1 MRGALKSCGLF
12 ALGAAAVLAALEC
25 VLRVLPTY
33 SGLQPNPAAQDYPLR
48 AYEASRPYQYSAGWA
63 MLNAHRGTTNNYGHV
78 APFDFRAGSRPV
90 IVVGDSYIESL
101 MNDYGDTLQGIL
113 GARLGADRPVYGMGL
128 SGLSASDYLEIARR
142 ARAEFA
148 PASAVFLITDGDF
161 VESLVPR
168 PGGYHLERRGAE
180 LVPTYVPLTPNPVVH
195 ALQKAVGPSAL
206 YDYLRRN
213 LKFSPG
219 DVLRALGSG
228 LGGPSAATAAAATS
242 AQSASAANEG
252 RQVVDWFLAELP
264 RVSGVAPACTVL
276 LVDSDRYAIYEG
288 RARLAPKES
297 PDVRRRLLERGA
309 QLGFKVVDLGPLFVA
324 EYSRSRH
331 KLDHWPV
338 DRHWNRHGHAV
349 AADAVMAALFAGG
362 LETRCAPGTD
372 PGGAAP
378 TAEPVARGQASIR

>member
-1 MRGALKSCGLF
+1 MRNALKSWSLF
-12 ALGAAAVLAALEC
+12 ALGAAALLAALEC
-25 VLRVLPTY
+25 VFRVLPTY
-33 SGLQPNPAAQDYPLR
+33 SGLQPNPAPQDYPLR
-48 AYEASRPYQYSAGWA
+48 GYEASRPYEYSHGWA
-63 MLNAHRGTTNNYGHV
+63 MLNAHRGATNNYGHV
-78 APFDFRAGSRPV
+78 APFDFRAGSHPL

-101 MNDYGDTLQGIL
+101 MNGYDETLQGIL
-113 GARLGADRPVYGMGL
+113 GTRLGAGRPVYGMGL
-128 SGLSASDYLEIARR
+128 SALSASDYLELARR

-148 PASAVFLITDGDF
+148 PASAVYLITDGDF

-168 PGGYHLERRGAE
+168 PGGYYLERRGAE
-180 LVPTYVPLTPNPVVH
+180 LVPRFVPLTPNPIVQ
-195 ALQKAVGPSAL
+195 ALQKTVGRSAL
-206 YDYLRRN
+206 YDYLRSN

-219 DVLRALGSG
+219 DVLRALGNG
-228 LGGPSAATAAAATS
+228 HGGPSPAMAAAVTS
-242 AQSASAANEG
+242 VQPTPAANDG
-252 RQVVDWFLAELP
+252 RQILEWFLAELP

-288 RARLAPKES
+288 RATVAPKES

-324 EYSRSRH
+324 EYSRSRL

-362 LETRCAPGTD
+362 LGTPCAPGTD
-372 PGGAAP
+372 PG
-378 TAEPVARGQASIR
+378 Q

>member
-1 MRGALKSCGLF
+1 MRRALKSWSLF
-12 ALGAAAVLAALEC
+12 ALGAAALLAALEC
-25 VLRVLPTY
+25 AFRVLPTS
-33 SGLQPNPAAQDYPLR
+33 SGLLPNPAPQDYPLR
-48 AYEASRPYQYSAGWA
+48 GYEASRPYEYSAGWA

-78 APFDFRAGSRPV
+78 APFDFRTGSRPL

-113 GARLGADRPVYGMGL
+113 GARLGPQRPVYGMGL

-142 ARAEFA
+142 ARTEFA

-161 VESLVPR
+161 VESLAPR
-168 PGGYHLERRGAE
+168 PGGYYLERRGAE
-180 LVPTYVPLTPNPVVH
+180 LVPKFVPLTPNPIVQ
-195 ALQKAVGPSAL
+195 ALQKTGGRSAL

-219 DVLRALGSG
+219 DVPRALGNG
-228 LGGPSAATAAAATS
+228 LGGPSAATAAAVTS
-242 AQSASAANEG
+242 AESTTAANEG

-288 RARLAPKES
+288 RARGTPKES
-297 PDVRRRLLERGA
+297 PGVRRRLLERGA
-309 QLGFKVVDLGPLFVA
+309 ELGFKVIDLGPLFVA
-324 EYSRSRH
+324 EYSRSRL

-338 DRHWNRHGHAV
+338 DRHWNRYGHAV
-349 AADAVMAALFAGG
+349 AADAVMAALFTDG
-362 LETRCAPGTD
+362 LDTRCAPGAD
-372 PGGAAP
+372 PGVPRAG
-378 TAEPVARGQASIR
+378 EPIARGQASIR

>member
-1 MRGALKSCGLF
+1 MRNALKSWSLF
-12 ALGAAAVLAALEC
+12 ALGAAALLAALEC
-25 VLRVLPTY
+25 VFRVLPTY
-33 SGLQPNPAAQDYPLR
+33 SGLQPNPAPQDYPLR
-48 AYEASRPYQYSAGWA
+48 GYEASRPYEYSHGWA

-78 APFDFRAGSRPV
+78 APFDFRAGSHPL

-101 MNDYGDTLQGIL
+101 MNEYDETLQGIL
-113 GARLGADRPVYGMGL
+113 GTRLGVGRPVYGMGL
-128 SGLSASDYLEIARR
+128 SALSASDYLELARR

-148 PASAVFLITDGDF
+148 PASAVYLITDGDF

-168 PGGYHLERRGAE
+168 PGGYYLERRGAE
-180 LVPTYVPLTPNPVVH
+180 LVPRFVPLTPNPIVQ
-195 ALQKAVGPSAL
+195 ALQKTVGRSAL
-206 YDYLRRN
+206 YDYLRSN

-219 DVLRALGSG
+219 DVLRALGNG
-228 LGGPSAATAAAATS
+228 HGGPSPAMAAAVTS
-242 AQSASAANEG
+242 VQPTPAANDG
-252 RQVVDWFLAELP
+252 RQILEWFLAELP

-288 RARLAPKES
+288 RATVAPKES

-324 EYSRSRH
+324 EYSRSRL

-362 LETRCAPGTD
+362 LGTPCAPGTD
-372 PGGAAP
+372 PG
-378 TAEPVARGQASIR
+378 Q